1 MGISVVAATAH
12 VWFDV
17 ARRRL
22 YAGQLAPRSCCG
34 AFRWRVEPWFSAG
47 SVEEDSSVPVRATD
61 RKAPLPLGTVTV
73 NGAKSPHHGT
83 VNLSNPRAIFA
94 VPPP

>member
-1 MGISVVAATAH
+1 
-12 VWFDV
+12 
-17 ARRRL
+17 
-22 YAGQLAPRSCCG
+22 
-34 AFRWRVEPWFSAG
+34 
-47 SVEEDSSVPVRATD
+47 VPVRATD